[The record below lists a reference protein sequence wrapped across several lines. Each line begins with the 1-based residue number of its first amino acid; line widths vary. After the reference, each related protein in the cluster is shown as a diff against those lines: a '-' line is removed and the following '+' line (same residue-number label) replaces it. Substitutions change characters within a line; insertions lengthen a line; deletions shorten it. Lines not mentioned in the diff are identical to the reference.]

1 MIVHLF
7 LLHSGDTETRNLGT
21 TDGTKGQIFERVCMV
36 TVSNACLGGLTP
48 TYPYTYQADL
58 EKIERDLAESKKVS
72 VLAGR
77 GRMH

>member
-1 MIVHLF
+1 MVSGSNTRAGHL
-7 LLHSGDTETRNLGT
+7 
-21 TDGTKGQIFERVCMV
+21 Q
-36 TVSNACLGGLTP
+36 P
-48 TYPYTYQADL
+48 TYTYKYQADL

>member
-1 MIVHLF
+1 
-7 LLHSGDTETRNLGT
+7 
-21 TDGTKGQIFERVCMV
+21 MV
-36 TVSNACLGGLTP
+36 TVLNTRAGELTP

>member
-1 MIVHLF
+1 
-7 LLHSGDTETRNLGT
+7 
-21 TDGTKGQIFERVCMV
+21 MV
-36 TVSNACLGGLTP
+36 TVSNACSGGLTP

-58 EKIERDLAESKKVS
+58 EKTEKDLAESKKVS

>member
-1 MIVHLF
+1 MQFDGPQHA
-7 LLHSGDTETRNLGT
+7 SGRTYIRTR
-21 TDGTKGQIFERVCMV
+21 IERVCMV
-36 TVSNACLGGLTP
+36 TVSNTRAGELTP